1 MVNIE
6 KISET
11 AMTVI
16 TYSGMAKSCYMEA
29 LELAKQGKF
38 AESDEKMNEGSGHF
52 LEAHHGHA
60 DVLAEEMSK
69 EELMKITVEEFSR
82 LQDWMLLSEKDSE
95 AYKGMKK
102 RYDELKVILASL
114 NVNITGIDKIKE

>member
-69 EELMKITVEEFSR
+69 EEPQISLLMTHAEDQLMGAETLKI
-82 LQDWMLLSEKDSE
+82 
-95 AYKGMKK
+95 
-102 RYDELKVILASL
+102 VILEL
-114 NVNITGIDKIKE
+114 IELYKEKKGE

>member
-1 MVNIE
+1 MDSIM
-6 KISET
+6 KP
-11 AMTVI
+11 
-16 TYSGMAKSCYMEA
+16 YK
-29 LELAKQGKF
+29 
-38 AESDEKMNEGSGHF
+38 
-52 LEAHHGHA
+52 
-60 DVLAEEMSK
+60 EMSK

>member
-29 LELAKQGKF
+29 LALAKQGKF
-38 AESDEKMNEGSGHF
+38 AESDEKMNEGSTHF

-69 EELMKITVEEFSR
+69 EEPQIS
-82 LQDWMLLSEKDSE
+82 LL
-95 AYKGMKK
+95 
-102 RYDELKVILASL
+102 I
-114 NVNITGIDKIKE
+114 KIKEGNNYGSV